1 MSGARPLQ
9 FWKFR
14 RLRRD
19 NMALRKLIGRL
30 VSMLDRMDSEAPIS
44 VDAPGESEYR
54 AVVAAARKVGA

>member
-1 MSGARPLQ
+1 MTTAHPLQ

-30 VSMLDRMDSEAPIS
+30 VSMLDRMDSEASIA
-44 VDAPGESEYR
+44 VDPPGENEWR
-54 AVVAAARKVGA
+54 DLIAAARKVGA